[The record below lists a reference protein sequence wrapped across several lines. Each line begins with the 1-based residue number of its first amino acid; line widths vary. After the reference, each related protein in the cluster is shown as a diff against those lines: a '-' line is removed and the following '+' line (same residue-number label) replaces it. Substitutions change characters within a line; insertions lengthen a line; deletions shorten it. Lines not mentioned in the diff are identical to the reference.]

1 MFIVSKLK
9 AVLRRISEILQYG
22 YSVESSMM
30 ILLIRSR
37 KPEDFETK
45 ILNKMARDREPKLR
59 IFADKVLAREYVK
72 KLTGDEFI
80 SEYFEVHQDL
90 NEFKTTAVPNNIVIK
105 SNHGSGAMIII
116 QEYNMVENP
125 IVISSAKN
133 DWERYVTNSKN
144 VTWDEI
150 ESVTNKWMNQSYFWN
165 YGKYPE
171 WAYRNI
177 QPKIIFEEVML
188 CNGDLPIDYKFYM
201 LHGKCEFIHVDI
213 NRFGVHK
220 RNLYDHNF
228 DPIHSEYRYPTS
240 SFEIE
245 KPEEFKV
252 MIDLAKVLSR
262 ESDFLRVDLYE
273 TNKGVRFGELT
284 NYPEGGKMGISDRLF
299 SREIASRWHQNY

>member
-1 MFIVSKLK
+1 MFIVSKLR
-9 AVLRRISEILQYG
+9 AVLRRILDILHYG
-22 YSVESSMM
+22 YSVDSSMM

-37 KPEDFETK
+37 KPEDFEKK
-45 ILNKMARDREPKLR
+45 ILNKMARDRDPKLR
-59 IFADKVLAREYVK
+59 IFSDKVLAREYVY

-144 VTWDEI
+144 VTWNEI

-171 WAYRNI
+171 WSYRNI

-188 CNGDLPIDYKFYM
+188 YNGDIPIDYKFFM
-201 LHGKCEFIHVDI
+201 LHGKCELIQVDF

-228 DPIHSEYRYPTS
+228 DPINIEYRYTKS
-240 SFEIE
+240 SFGIE
-245 KPEEFKV
+245 KPKEIKV

-262 ESDFLRVDLYE
+262 ESDFLRVDLYK
-273 TNKGVRFGELT
+273 TDKGVRFGELT

-299 SREIASRWHQNY
+299 SRELASRWHQNY